1 MFFPAKLLAEPIFL
15 PIFAPFFTKLDNH
28 PLLILNYLLLIEQVM
43 KDNSW
48 QNFLNK
54 GNQGG
59 PKGKGGKQAGTAS
72 TKGNKAA
79 PKQMNRRT
87 Q

>member
-1 MFFPAKLLAEPIFL
+1 
-15 PIFAPFFTKLDNH
+15 
-28 PLLILNYLLLIEQVM
+28 M

-48 QNFLNK
+48 QNFMNK
-54 GNQGG
+54 GAQGAQ
-59 PKGKGGKQAGTAS
+59 GKGSGQKGSANA
-72 TKGNKAA
+72 KGNKAA

>member
-1 MFFPAKLLAEPIFL
+1 
-15 PIFAPFFTKLDNH
+15 
-28 PLLILNYLLLIEQVM
+28 M
-43 KDNSW
+43 KDNSC

>member
-1 MFFPAKLLAEPIFL
+1 M
-15 PIFAPFFTKLDNH
+15 
-28 PLLILNYLLLIEQVM
+28 LIDKVM

-54 GNQGG
+54 GAQNG
-59 PKGKGGKQAGTAS
+59 PKGKGGKQAGAAS
-72 TKGNKAA
+72 TKGNKVA
-79 PKQMNRRT
+79 PKQMNRRS

>member
-1 MFFPAKLLAEPIFL
+1 
-15 PIFAPFFTKLDNH
+15 
-28 PLLILNYLLLIEQVM
+28 M

-54 GNQGG
+54 GAQNG
-59 PKGKGGKQAGTAS
+59 PKGKGGKQAGAAS

-79 PKQMNRRT
+79 PKQMNRPFLQNHRIIVASILSADRMLAMLYKVL
-87 Q
+87 

>member
-1 MFFPAKLLAEPIFL
+1 
-15 PIFAPFFTKLDNH
+15 
-28 PLLILNYLLLIEQVM
+28 M

-48 QNFLNK
+48 QNFFNK
-54 GNQGG
+54 GNQG
-59 PKGKGGKQAGTAS
+59 PKGKGGKQTGAAS

-79 PKQMNRRT
+79 PKQMNRHS

>member
-1 MFFPAKLLAEPIFL
+1 
-15 PIFAPFFTKLDNH
+15 
-28 PLLILNYLLLIEQVM
+28 M

-54 GNQGG
+54 GNQG
-59 PKGKGGKQAGTAS
+59 PKGKGSKQAPGAS

>member
-1 MFFPAKLLAEPIFL
+1 
-15 PIFAPFFTKLDNH
+15 
-28 PLLILNYLLLIEQVM
+28 M

-48 QNFLNK
+48 QNCMNK
-54 GNQGG
+54 GNQSVQN
-59 PKGKGGKQAGTAS
+59 KGAKQAGTGNS
-72 TKGNKAA
+72 KGNKAA